1 MAVMALFRSN
11 RVDRAQYDAI
21 MRELERDEGPAAGGV
36 VHTCGFGDD
45 GIYVLDVW
53 ESRADFDAFLK
64 DRLMPVFARLKVDV
78 EPPLVLDTYGL
89 RISDVAD
96 RYKVARTAA

>member
-21 MRELERDEGPAAGGV
+21 MRELELDQGPAAGGV
-36 VHTCGFGDD
+36 IHTCGFDAD

-53 ESRADFDAFLK
+53 ESRAEFDAFLK
-64 DRLMPVFARLKVDV
+64 DRLLPVFAKLKIDV

-89 RISDVAD
+89 RVSDVAD
-96 RYKVARTAA
+96 RYKLAHTAA